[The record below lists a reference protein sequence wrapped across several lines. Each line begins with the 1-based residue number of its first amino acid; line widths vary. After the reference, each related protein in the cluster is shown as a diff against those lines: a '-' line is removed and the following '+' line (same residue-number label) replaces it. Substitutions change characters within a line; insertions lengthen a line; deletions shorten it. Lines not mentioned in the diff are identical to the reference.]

1 MNFDFTALDTA
12 TYVFIGTLV
21 FAAILVA
28 FIATAAMATI
38 ILIGAAGIAWY
49 AIKAVLGGLVHGI
62 NFAWD
67 RVVHHAGQVEIPA
80 EFQPQVSPSTG
91 SYSRVALRDS

>member
-1 MNFDFTALDTA
+1 MNFDLTALETA

-21 FAAILVA
+21 FAALLVA
-28 FIATAAMATI
+28 FIAAAAMATI
-38 ILIGAAGIAWY
+38 VLIGVFGLFWY
-49 AIKAVLGGLVHGI
+49 AAKAVLGAMVDGI

-80 EFQPQVSPSTG
+80 EFQPQVSSGTG
-91 SYSRVALRDS
+91 SYPRVALRDS